1 MKKLKFILIA
11 AVAMFTACSKTT
23 TIYNPVTII
32 SRGYELGKQNENGE
46 YGIFF
51 GNYRPYTKA
60 TSNNGIFVGPN
71 ECGYDWFNMFAFKD
85 GSAIM
90 NPYRVEWDGS
100 SWTYLLNGQ
109 EAQFFDKN
117 SREHSF
123 IGVISETTPVNN
135 NGTVTVAADAFLD
148 NSGELNTPK
157 EVLYSVTNVPNSAY
171 NVPVTLNF
179 QHINAK
185 MYIGFASD
193 RNDTEI
199 IDYTPYNPG
208 SPAKDAWDETVEVTT
223 YQTVA
228 KPTPMLGPV
237 IGTITDE
244 DINYINSKYTSSLGW
259 LSYYSSNSTFT
270 GPLDENM
277 WEYLVSKH
285 PELTSEDLESWG
297 TYANNSNMR
306 LVHVDKNGHKSTDG
320 DSYRGWFVNVQ
331 NVNWQ
336 GTTVTTTV
344 HHDAVPAIPA
354 SGIEGI
360 RVFSVNTENEKFVI
374 GPHTTNANVN
384 IASTANIVNVGSS
397 LDVITFQKPT
407 GPVAYFA
414 TKEAVIPSSSTLSPS
429 VWYALPVSNPTSGYV
444 VKFSYT
450 YNGVDHYDARVNIPF
465 EDSDFKP
472 GYYYKFIIYITDH
485 TNGGTDPDKANNE
498 KDDVDMTEYPVNINV
513 HVTKYESGKEVV
525 YQL

>member
-32 SRGYELGKQNENGE
+32 SGGYELGKQNENGE

-60 TSNNGIFVGPN
+60 TSNNGIFVGPD

-100 SWTYLLNGQ
+100 SWTYLINGQ

-117 SREHSF
+117 SLEHSF
-123 IGVISETTPVNN
+123 IGVISETTPVND

-148 NSGELNTPK
+148 ESGELNTPK

-179 QHINAK
+179 QHVNAK

-199 IDYTPYNPG
+199 LDYVPN
-208 SPAKDAWDETVEVTT
+208 TT
-223 YQTVA
+223 KYIA
-228 KPTPMLGPV
+228 KPQTGELTGNLWAV
-237 IGTITDE
+237 ESTALANYITDE
-244 DINYINSKYTSSLGW
+244 DIAYINGKFTYTGNL
-259 LSYYSSNSTFT
+259 TFT
-270 GPLDENM
+270 YGEASILTLEDNVNGYFAEAAEFK
-277 WEYLVSKH
+277 EYLVNKY
-285 PELTSEDLESWG
+285 PALATSNENFMARF
-297 TYANNSNMR
+297 TNFY
-306 LVHVDKNGHKSTDG
+306 LVHIEKQGNTVC
-320 DSYRGWFVNVQ
+320 GWFYNKKKGNSSSVSVLEYDTQ
-331 NVNWQ
+331 VI
-336 GTTVTTTV
+336 
-344 HHDAVPAIPA
+344 D
-354 SGIEGI
+354 GISGI
-360 RVFSVNTENEKFVI
+360 RVFSVNTVNEKFAVA
-374 GPHTTNANVN
+374 PHTVNANVN
-384 IASTANIVNVGSS
+384 INSTENIINVGSS

-414 TKEAVIPSSSTLSPS
+414 TKDAVIPSSSTLSPS